1 MIEKTK
7 GEKEGVTEERKAEEG
22 GAIEKRKEGGREG
35 GRGGRR
41 GIWNTV
47 TNN

>member
-7 GEKEGVTEERKAEEG
+7 GEKEGVTEERKGEEG

-35 GRGGRR
+35 WEKG
-41 GIWNTV
+41 NMEHC
-47 TNN
+47 N

>member
-7 GEKEGVTEERKAEEG
+7 GEKEGVTEERKGEEG

-35 GRGGRR
+35 GVGEGEY
-41 GIWNTV
+41 GTL
-47 TNN
+47 